1 MKVLVADDDPVS
13 RRMLEAM
20 LGKWGYDLRVV
31 EDGLAAWQA
40 VSAEGAP
47 RLIVLDWMMPG
58 MDGVEVCRK
67 IRESPATRAAY
78 VVLLTARGSHRDIV
92 LGLEAGAD
100 DFITKPFNR
109 EELRARLRVG
119 ERVLELQGILAD
131 RVRDL
136 EDALG
141 RVKQLQGLLP
151 ICSYCKKI
159 RDDNDYWR
167 KVEDYLREHSDV
179 TFSHGIC
186 PECYEKRVKP
196 ELGKLG
202 GNRAI
207 EP

>member
-47 RLIVLDWMMPG
+47 RLIILDWMMPG

-78 VVLLTARGSHRDIV
+78 VVLLTARGSQRDIV

-109 EELRARLRVG
+109 EELRARLSVG
-119 ERVLELQGILAD
+119 ERVLHLQGILAD

-159 RDDNDYWR
+159 RDDNDYWQ
-167 KVEDYLREHSDV
+167 KVEDYLGEHSDV

-202 GNRAI
+202 AGRPI
-207 EP
+207 DP

>member
-47 RLIVLDWMMPG
+47 RLIILDWMMPG

-78 VVLLTARGSHRDIV
+78 VVLLTARGSQRDIV

-109 EELRARLRVG
+109 EELRARLSVG
-119 ERVLELQGILAD
+119 ERVLHLQGILAD

-159 RDDNDYWR
+159 RDDNDYWQ

-202 GNRAI
+202 AGRPI
-207 EP
+207 DP